1 MNTNAVMFPDYSKI
15 LATYTDAG
23 TRTAPQNCVLIAT
36 VTTTEGGASLTVVID
51 GTMFLCNNNVTGGDY
66 PHFSQAFFPLKSGQS
81 FNISQINLVTA
92 RLIGF

>member
-1 MNTNAVMFPDYSKI
+1 MNTNAVKFPDYSNV
-15 LATYTDAG
+15 LATYTTTG

-36 VTTTEGGASLTVVID
+36 VTQTEGAADLTVIIE
-51 GTMFLCNNNVTGGDY
+51 GTTFLCNNNVTGGDY
-66 PHFSQAFFPLKSGQS
+66 PHVSQAFFPLKSGQS